1 MEVPRG
7 TLSTET
13 LLSIASDDNIRRYHE
28 AAIDLYEAE
37 RAIDSVVPHDDPLNF
52 EELFAS
58 RPSASSFVCDR
69 APDESDLSREFDLCI
84 GSGSCSSSMGS
95 AVALVSSINSE
106 DFNASI
112 SDELE
117 IRTFTIRKIHSSVVK
132 RFVATRGITVNKISL
147 SIEIVSPSKIRRLI
161 AVAGRNA
168 VKILDWIL

>member
-37 RAIDSVVPHDDPLNF
+37 RAIDSVVPHDDLLNF

-95 AVALVSSINSE
+95 AVALPLIP
-106 DFNASI
+106 
-112 SDELE
+112 
-117 IRTFTIRKIHSSVVK
+117 
-132 RFVATRGITVNKISL
+132 KISML
-147 SIEIVSPSKIRRLI
+147 LFLMSSKSELLLLGRSILLWLRDL
-161 AVAGRNA
+161 
-168 VKILDWIL
+168 